1 MLKTYW
7 ILYNMIELSSNYS
20 EARGGFSYKDETTS
34 SEADISN
41 NNKLKSFEY
50 ETKTWNSCCTI
61 KISE

>member
-1 MLKTYW
+1 
-7 ILYNMIELSSNYS
+7 MIELSSNYS

-50 ETKTWNSCCTI
+50 ETKT
-61 KISE
+61 

>member
-1 MLKTYW
+1 
-7 ILYNMIELSSNYS
+7 MIELSSNYS

-34 SEADISN
+34 YDADISN

-50 ETKTWNSCCTI
+50 QTKMWNSCCTI